1 MAKSKSIYICS
12 ACGARYPR
20 WQGICS
26 ECGEAASI
34 SEVIESSAPSAG
46 SKAAARA
53 LSGFAGATE
62 NTVYDLS
69 GVDLTSKQRVS
80 TGYSEF
86 DRVLGG
92 GIVAGSVV
100 LIGGNPG
107 AGKSTLLLQ
116 TVGKLCQSHKVLYVT
131 GEESLQQVA
140 IRANRLKINSNGIK
154 IAAQTSI
161 DQICQM
167 AGELK
172 PEVLIVDSI

>member
-69 GVDLTSKQRVS
+69 GVDLT
-80 TGYSEF
+80 
-86 DRVLGG
+86 
-92 GIVAGSVV
+92 
-100 LIGGNPG
+100 
-107 AGKSTLLLQ
+107 
-116 TVGKLCQSHKVLYVT
+116 
-131 GEESLQQVA
+131 
-140 IRANRLKINSNGIK
+140 
-154 IAAQTSI
+154 
-161 DQICQM
+161 
-167 AGELK
+167 
-172 PEVLIVDSI
+172 